1 MRHKTS
7 VKPGTLVRLSR
18 DLQDNDMF
26 GSKIW
31 AVEVNFLKSPHD
43 KTLLKNVSIC
53 PDDLCIVIKADR
65 YDLLIITPKGEKGW
79 IKKTKME
86 VVK

>member
-1 MRHKTS
+1 MNRKTS

-31 AVEVNFLKSPHD
+31 AVEYNFLRDPETKV
-43 KTLLKNVSIC
+43 LLTNVSIC
-53 PDDLCIVIKADR
+53 PSDLCIVIRSDR
-65 YDLLIITPKGEKGW
+65 DSLLIITPKGGSGW
-79 IKKTKME
+79 IKKSKME